1 MLTESGA
8 KMAHTQCP
16 TPTLFDWL
24 DSLIGPG
31 GLAINCLAL
40 LPVLKFHFHEW
51 GWEKVNN

>member
-8 KMAHTQCP
+8 TMAHTQCP
-16 TPTLFDWL
+16 TPTLLDWL